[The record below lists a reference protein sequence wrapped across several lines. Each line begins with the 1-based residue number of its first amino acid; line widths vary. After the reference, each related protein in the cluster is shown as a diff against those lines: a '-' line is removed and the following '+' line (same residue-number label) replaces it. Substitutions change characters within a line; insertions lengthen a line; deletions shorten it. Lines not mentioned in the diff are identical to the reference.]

1 MERARALLIE
11 VEGLIEERLRS
22 TSNEKQSVRIFG
34 GEAPTALDASLI
46 VFLVRMRDVCRSKLI
61 PPHLSRY
68 ADVVGAGPDFVNVYT
83 AL

>member
-46 VFLVRMRDVCRSKLI
+46 VFLVRMPDVCQSKLI

-68 ADVVGAGPDFVNVYT
+68 TDVVGARPDFVNVYT